1 MQTYEEEGLG
11 VNQVAKMHATG
22 TPQGQTT
29 VSCLLLPHCYTLS
42 WFVYPSSAVLTYQLL
57 LAAVAAQLTAT
68 QSVPNSVD

>member
-29 VSCLLLPHCYTLS
+29 VSCLFYSLIATHYHELCIRH
-42 WFVYPSSAVLTYQLL
+42 QLC
-57 LAAVAAQLTAT
+57 
-68 QSVPNSVD
+68 